1 MTTTL
6 HLLCGKIAA
15 GKSTLAAK
23 LAAEHQAVLLREDHW
38 LATLYAGEITSVA
51 DYVRCAQRMRGVVG
65 PLVVDLLAR
74 GMPVV
79 LDFPANREVDRTWLA
94 GLAEQAGAQA
104 CLHFLDVDDDTCKA
118 RLHARNAQGEHEFAA
133 TDAEF
138 ELITQYF
145 SPPGPHEQILVIVY

>member
-1 MTTTL
+1 
-6 HLLCGKIAA
+6 
-15 GKSTLAAK
+15 
-23 LAAEHQAVLLREDHW
+23 
-38 LATLYAGEITSVA
+38 
-51 DYVRCAQRMRGVVG
+51 VVG

-94 GLAEQAGAQA
+94 GLAEQAGAPA

-138 ELITQYF
+138 ELITRHF
-145 SPPGPHEQILVIVY
+145 SRPGPEEQIPIVVY